1 MLDYRKVA
9 DLCSR
14 GASTNAIAQAFRC
27 KWETVDLAICRMQ
40 AKWGSLEK
48 IPAEL
53 DNIGIRNELFRKSK
67 VADGD
72 YLQPDFS
79 SLSKADRRKQNNE
92 LWEAYCRKA
101 EVLGKKAYQISY
113 FNELYAVY
121 RNSIDVTYTQSHQP
135 GMDAQVDWT
144 GDKGH
149 YMDPD
154 TGEWV
159 ELEVFVLELPYSGY
173 FYAEA
178 FPSQGMEW
186 FLKGHQHAF
195 EHLGGVTPIVVPD
208 NCATAV
214 DRKTGDL
221 NTRYTAFLDH
231 YGALP
236 KPTRVRSPQDKGG
249 VERHVRIVEEEIM
262 PKLDAMPIT
271 SLAEYNRILFS
282 KVMAR
287 NDRPYSKRDG
297 SRTEVFLTEEK
308 KRLKPLPA
316 HTYHSHAE
324 KTASVSRDFHIQY
337 DSAFYSVPV
346 TFIGQRVTV
355 RDDGYDVTIFSTDG
369 IQIAKHRKATRK
381 WQRRTDEVHI
391 PSGHSS
397 GREYSLD
404 QFLSWASKYGPSM
417 NGLCRDIAGSFSF
430 AVQSFRTLNTILVR
444 AEKCGVPEAVEDAA
458 SKCLSFGI
466 RSAKGFSNM
475 LSASI
480 QGRKGEAEPEI
491 DLNDIYCSHEEA

>member
-121 RNSIDVTYTQSHQP
+121 RDSIDVTYTQSHQP
-135 GMDAQVDWT
+135 
-144 GDKGH
+144 
-149 YMDPD
+149 
-154 TGEWV
+154 
-159 ELEVFVLELPYSGY
+159 
-173 FYAEA
+173 
-178 FPSQGMEW
+178 GMEW

-381 WQRRTDEVHI
+381 WQRRTDEGHI

-404 QFLSWASKYGPSM
+404 QFLSWESKYGPSM

-466 RSAKGFSNM
+466 RSAKHPGKK
-475 LSASI
+475 
-480 QGRKGEAEPEI
+480 R
-491 DLNDIYCSHEEA
+491 